1 MKKLFRALAF
11 VILIGLL
18 VAVRFLETELFYD
31 PFMRFFAPVPGNSEI
46 SQIRLFLNVAL
57 RFWINSC
64 ISLGI
69 LYVVFGSKTI
79 LKFSGILFLLV
90 FVILFPAFIVLM
102 QEVEM
107 DNYLAVFYVRRFLVH
122 PILILILLP
131 AFYYQRLKIRRS
143 RK

>member
-11 VILIGLL
+11 VTLVGLL

-31 PFMRFFAPVPGNSEI
+31 PFMRFFVPVPGNSEI
-46 SQIRLFLNVAL
+46 PEVRLFLNVAL

-64 ISLGI
+64 ISLGL
-69 LYVVFGSKTI
+69 LYVVFDSKAT
-79 LKFSGILFLLV
+79 LKFAGILFLLV
-90 FVILFPAFIVLM
+90 FIVLFPVFIVLM

-107 DNYLAVFYVRRFLVH
+107 DNYLTVFYVRRFLAH
-122 PILILILLP
+122 PILILVLLP